1 MIIII
6 NIIINNYMIKN
17 KLKNLNL
24 IQIFFDLF
32 IIFLKQFQKYNFDTN
47 IFNLFIIY
55 NNIIIYNG

>member
-1 MIIII
+1 
-6 NIIINNYMIKN
+6 MIKN